1 MASAAY
7 PAAMVIRRRKTHP
20 SQRLARQ
27 SVELALAAPQV
38 VMHRLSRMAQAG
50 AAPSLS
56 DRREFARMGHE
67 KVLAFYQS
75 GAAFWGELLRTQLRW
90 TQSLFAIGWA
100 MALGARPKL
109 LPLHDARGAARALSA
124 AMAPLHVT
132 AVANARRLGG
142 RKRRTMRA

>member
-1 MASAAY
+1 MHMAAQ
-7 PAAMVIRRRKTHP
+7 RRAHP

-38 VMHRLSRMAQAG
+38 VMHRMSRMALAG
-50 AAPSLS
+50 AAPSQR

-75 GAAFWGELLRTQLRW
+75 GAAFWGEVLRAQLQMA
-90 TQSLFAIGWA
+90 QSLFAIGWA
-100 MALGARPKL
+100 MALGARPKG
-109 LPLHDARGAARALSA
+109 LPLGNQRATSRALSA
-124 AMAPLHVT
+124 AVKPLHVT

-142 RKRRTMRA
+142 RKRSTMRA